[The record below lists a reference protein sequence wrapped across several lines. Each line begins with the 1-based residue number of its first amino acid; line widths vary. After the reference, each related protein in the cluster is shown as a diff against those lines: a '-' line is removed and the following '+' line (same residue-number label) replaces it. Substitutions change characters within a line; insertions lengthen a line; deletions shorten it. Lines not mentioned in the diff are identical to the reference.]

1 MEEVGGL
8 PLYGADLYHADML
21 NDDANT
27 AGGKALLGG
36 GEVEGGA
43 GGKKGKKGKKKDTKK
58 KTKKGKKGD
67 GSGDHKTVVVV
78 VDGTGVEIR
87 DPGRIFAKK
96 PISVIP
102 YVSKALILRTRAHT
116 TMCYCVACLSLY
128 YTCSTTDIGHT
139 NTMPTY

>member
-21 NDDANT
+21 NDDSNT
-27 AGGKALLGG
+27 AGGKSLIGG
-36 GEVEGGA
+36 GEDGGGA

-58 KTKKGKKGD
+58 KTKKGKKGNG

-96 PISVIP
+96 HHSVIP
-102 YVSKALILRTRAHT
+102 YVYRL
-116 TMCYCVACLSLY
+116 V
-128 YTCSTTDIGHT
+128 
-139 NTMPTY
+139 